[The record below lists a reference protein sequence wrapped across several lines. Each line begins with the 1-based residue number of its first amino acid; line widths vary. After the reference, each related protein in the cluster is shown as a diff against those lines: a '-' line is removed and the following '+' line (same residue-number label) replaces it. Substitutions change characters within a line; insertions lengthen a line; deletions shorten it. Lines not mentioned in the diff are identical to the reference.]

1 MISGH
6 DYDPLKSDIWSIGIT
21 LYYMTVGFLPFI
33 DKDLRSLYGKIVA
46 ANILYP
52 SSLSPDLV
60 DLLKKMLTSDP
71 KQRIDFEQILLHKWV
86 LQQFPDAYKPF
97 EDPLV
102 SRQPVLRV

>member
-33 DKDLRSLYGKIVA
+33 DKDLKSLYGKIVA

-86 LQQFPDAYKPF
+86 LQQFPDGYKPF
-97 EDPLV
+97 EDPLL
-102 SRQPVLRV
+102 SRQPVLSF